1 MDQNSFDKKKLLEHP
16 NQFVKE
22 SNKKIEDFV
31 KEEDVKK
38 FFMEDID
45 ALLEKYE
52 PGDIKNKPDVI
63 KQMDDMAK
71 QRKEAEEAERL
82 KQQIMGFTQYQKVI
96 LEQQN
101 TIVQLNE
108 RVKYLEGKL
117 GEMIKEKIA
126 IMKSS

>member
-1 MDQNSFDKKKLLEHP
+1 M
-16 NQFVKE
+16 
-22 SNKKIEDFV
+22 IEDFV

-71 QRKEAEEAERL
+71 QRKDAEEAERL

-96 LEQQN
+96 QEQHN
-101 TIVQLNE
+101 TINQLNE

-117 GEMIKEKIA
+117 GEMIREKLA
-126 IMKSS
+126 FMKSS